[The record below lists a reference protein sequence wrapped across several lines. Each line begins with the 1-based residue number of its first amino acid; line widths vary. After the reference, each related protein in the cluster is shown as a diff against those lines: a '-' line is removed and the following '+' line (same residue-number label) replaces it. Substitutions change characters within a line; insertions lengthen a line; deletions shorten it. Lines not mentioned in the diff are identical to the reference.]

1 MYLDIFDIENNG
13 LYQIYKRYRYLEYL
27 VYNTPKELQ
36 KYKPHLLYD
45 YEYLENLVND
55 SDLIRIAFVNC
66 KRLFDSHRKK
76 TQRLRKNNKS
86 FNKRLC
92 IYNFYVC

>member
-76 TQRLRKNNKS
+76 RN
-86 FNKRLC
+86 
-92 IYNFYVC
+92 V